1 MNFHP
6 DSSSII
12 DLDFKMSAALAP
24 PSPDA
29 EARSICPLL
38 ATPSPTME
46 IEHPLAAHQ
55 LATQVS
61 DADDIVILDTTLPEF
76 KMNNDVQSIT
86 RSLTLANMQNG
97 DNGSVCSAL
106 HVDQNTGSTSDN
118 LLNSNVYYNLN
129 CEENERMKARSII
142 QYLNKKQNYSFVYW
156 NWPLIRRTCLC
167 SMFSFMIVVL
177 CTVVVMIMTQP
188 KNCDPNDTWRRTAM
202 VYEIFPASFQDSN
215 NDGLGDLHGIAER
228 IPYLKYLGVSIV
240 RLNSIFMS
248 THYPDD
254 FRNVDTLFRIDPSLG
269 NLDDLKQLVD
279 RIHSNNMSIILDLPI
294 LPPSYRIDQPSEWG
308 RNHPNDTESVDEVLK
323 YWLDQKIDG
332 FYIKGVEQ
340 MQDDHDFTQKLAL
353 WRSIVDHYGSKI
365 LIASYHLVDDVS
377 SKYGPSS
384 IRMESIKAT
393 FDLIDFRLHSL
404 DNMTV
409 EANRLTAAYD
419 LMDEHWI
426 LWSLSNNDKQRISPV
441 NTSAAGVL
449 LTFMLPGIPNVFYG
463 EEIGLQNVQIRNSIE
478 EHMEQRHLFQFS
490 PMYWGHY
497 EDHTSGLTDFTSLT
511 VVPWMAQAP
520 VTNVDKFQTVKE
532 GFELRS
538 HTPNIY
544 MNGFCRKI
552 SFMKNFNVRY
562 SDKSIIV
569 VERIYPRK
577 NPYLFVGNFGRE
589 YRILDLSRMF
599 SEGRVLIR
607 VSRRQLF
614 EEFNF
619 HTIHLYPGEAYV
631 IKLSQ

>member
-6 DSSSII
+6 DDGDIL
-12 DLDFKMSAALAP
+12 DLDFKMSSALAP

-38 ATPSPTME
+38 ATPSPTTE
-46 IEHPLAAHQ
+46 IEHPLAVHQ
-55 LATQVS
+55 LAAQ

-76 KMNNDVQSIT
+76 QMNNDIQSIT
-86 RSLTLANMQNG
+86 RSRTLSNMQNG
-97 DNGSVCSAL
+97 DNGSICSAL
-106 HVDQNTGSTSDN
+106 HADPNIGSTSDT

-167 SMFSFMIVVL
+167 SMFSFMVVVL
-177 CTVVVMIMTQP
+177 CTVIVMIMTQP

-215 NDGLGDLHGIAER
+215 NDGLGDLNGITER
-228 IPYLKYLGVSIV
+228 LSYLKYLGVSIV
-240 RLNSIFMS
+240 RLNSVFTS

-254 FRNVDTLFRIDPSLG
+254 FRNVDTLYKIDPTLG
-269 NLDDLKQLVD
+269 DLEDLRTLVD
-279 RIHSNNMSIILDLPI
+279 KIHLNNMSLILDLPI
-294 LPPSYRIDQPSEWG
+294 SHPTYRIDEPSDWG
-308 RNHPNDTESVDEVLK
+308 RSHPNNTESVEDVLK
-323 YWLDQKIDG
+323 YWLDHNIDG
-332 FYIKGVEQ
+332 FYLKGVEQ
-340 MQDDHDFTQKLAL
+340 MQDDHNFSQKLAL
-353 WRSIVDHYGSKI
+353 WRSIVDHYGSK
-365 LIASYHLVDDVS
+365 LLVASYHLVDDVA
-377 SKYGPSS
+377 SKYGHSS
-384 IRMESIKAT
+384 SRMASIKDT
-393 FDLIDFRLHSL
+393 FDLIDFRLHNL
-404 DNMTV
+404 DDMSK
-409 EANRLTAAYD
+409 EAARLSAAYD

-426 LWSLSNNDKQRISPV
+426 LWSLSNNDKQRISPM

-463 EEIGLQNVQIRNSIE
+463 EEIGLQNVQIRNNIE

-490 PMYWGHY
+490 PMYWRHF
-497 EDHTSGLTDFTSLT
+497 EDHTSGLLDFTSLS

-520 VTNVDKFQTVKE
+520 ATSMDKFETVRA

-577 NPYLFVGNFGRE
+577 NPYLFVGNFGKEFR
-589 YRILDLSRMF
+589 LLNLSRMF
-599 SEGRVLIR
+599 SEGRVVIR
-607 VSRRQLF
+607 VSMRGTF
-614 EEFNF
+614 EKFNF
-619 HTIHLYPGEAYV
+619 HGIHLYPGEAFV